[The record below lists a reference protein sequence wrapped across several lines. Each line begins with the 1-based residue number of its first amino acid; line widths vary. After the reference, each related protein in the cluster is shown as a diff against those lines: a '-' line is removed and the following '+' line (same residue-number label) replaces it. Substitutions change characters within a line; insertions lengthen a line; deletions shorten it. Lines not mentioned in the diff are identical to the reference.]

1 MIQKLKWGFAALAL
15 ITSIAACTTDD
26 SPSSVVGWK
35 PIYEDDAHARPIKF
49 AEPRATQKGGK
60 IYVMGTTLYQVESG
74 KGIHVL
80 SFNNPSNPQKLAFI
94 EVPGAQEIS
103 IKGSYLYTN
112 NYNDL
117 VVLDIA
123 ELTDV
128 KVIKRMKDLFTFT
141 TMDTPP
147 LPGYFECVDPSKGRV
162 VDWEQ
167 TTIYSPK
174 CKL

>member
-1 MIQKLKWGFAALAL
+1 MIALAPL
-15 ITSIAACTTDD
+15 LDGSLFTKMMPMHVLSNL
-26 SPSSVVGWK
+26 PSQGLLKKVV
-35 PIYEDDAHARPIKF
+35 
-49 AEPRATQKGGK
+49 